1 MEHLLSPSLLSA
13 DFCCLGNEIE
23 MINRSA
29 ADWFHVDVMDGVF
42 VPNISFGFPV
52 MEVLKRYARKPLD
65 VHLMI
70 THPERYVERFA
81 DAGAWSVSFHLEAV
95 EDPRPILEQIRQKGC
110 KTGLAINPNIAV
122 ERLFPYLEEVDMVLL
137 MSVYA
142 GYGGQKF
149 IEETWERLYVL
160 KQEIDQ
166 RERKPLIEV
175 DGGVNTENSSRLF
188 EEGVNV
194 LVAGSSV
201 FKAPNPETAIME
213 LKGIL

>member
-1 MEHLLSPSLLSA
+1 MERIIAPSLLSA
-13 DFCCLGNEIE
+13 DFSCLGSEVE

-52 MEVLKRYARKPLD
+52 MDVLKRYARKPLD

-81 DAGAWSVSFHLEAV
+81 DAGAWSISFHLEAV
-95 EDPRPILEQIRQKGC
+95 EDPRPILDLIRKKGC
-110 KTGLAINPNIAV
+110 RTCLAVNPDIDV
-122 ERLFPYLEEVDMVLL
+122 ERLYPYLQDVDMVLL

-142 GYGGQKF
+142 GYGGQRF
-149 IEETWERLYVL
+149 IEDTWERLRKL
-160 KQEIDQ
+160 RHAIQERQ
-166 RERKPLIEV
+166 LPTLIEV
-175 DGGVNTENSSRLF
+175 DGGVTTQNAASLF
-188 EEGVNV
+188 EEGVAA

-201 FKAPNPETAIME
+201 FKAPVPETAIAE
-213 LKGIL
+213 LKGFA